1 MLSIHTNTTA
11 LRANSALTSSTN
23 FLSKTS
29 ERLSTGLRINSA
41 KDDAAGLAIATRMDA
56 QVRGMTVAARNA
68 NDAISLV
75 QTAEGAL
82 GTGTNILQRMREL
95 AVSASNAAM
104 SDADRTNLNKEYT
117 ELSSQLTDMYKTTNF
132 NGKKILGADAG
143 QLDFQIGANSGETLS
158 VTTVDANT
166 YLATPGDLTS
176 AANATTAIDAL
187 DAAIT
192 STSSARA
199 DLGAKMSRL
208 DYIAENLTNSI
219 TNTSDAKSRIMDAD
233 YATEVGNLTKAQI
246 LQQAGS
252 AMLAQANQ
260 SPQMILSLLK

>member
-1 MLSIHTNTTA
+1 MLSIHTNTSSM
-11 LRANSALTSSTN
+11 RANSALLASSN
-23 FLSKTS
+23 SLSKTS
-29 ERLSTGLRINSA
+29 ERLSSGLRINSA
-41 KDDAAGLAIATRMDA
+41 KDDAAGLAIATRMDS
-56 QVRGMTVAARNA
+56 QIRGMTVAARNT

-117 ELSSQLTDMYKTTNF
+117 ELSTQLTDMYKTSNF
-132 NGKKILGADAG
+132 NGKKILGTDAG
-143 QLDFQIGANSGETLS
+143 ALSFQIGANSGETLT

-176 AANATTAIDAL
+176 AANADTAIAAL
-187 DAAIT
+187 DTAIT

-208 DYIAENLTNSI
+208 DYISENLSNSI
-219 TNTSDAKSRIMDAD
+219 LNTSDAKSRIMDAD
-233 YATEVGNLTKAQI
+233 YANEVGNLTKAQI

-260 SPQMILSLLK
+260 LPQIVLSLLR